1 MVREKDLEAFVCCI
15 NGRERVE
22 VAGLDGGGR
31 QVFIGHLKIEPLEL
45 TYPGVSGLGGVS
57 GECTPESPAQA
68 ESPGQTLD
76 QTPDQIPERTGM
88 VTGVS
93 AGV

>member
-1 MVREKDLEAFVCCI
+1 MSLSVGS
-15 NGRERVE
+15 NGGVLVE

-68 ESPGQTLD
+68 ESPGQT
-76 QTPDQIPERTGM
+76 PDQIPERTGM

>member
-1 MVREKDLEAFVCCI
+1 MQI
-15 NGRERVE
+15 
-22 VAGLDGGGR
+22 AGLDGGGR
-31 QVFIGHLKIEPLEL
+31 QVFIGHLEIEPLEL

-68 ESPGQTLD
+68 ESPGQTPD
-76 QTPDQIPERTGM
+76 QTPDQIPVCTGL

>member
-1 MVREKDLEAFVCCI
+1 MEF
-15 NGRERVE
+15 
-22 VAGLDGGGR
+22 AGLDGGGR
-31 QVFIGHLKIEPLEL
+31 QVFIGHLEIEPLEL

-68 ESPGQTLD
+68 ESPGQT
-76 QTPDQIPERTGM
+76 PDQIPVRTGL